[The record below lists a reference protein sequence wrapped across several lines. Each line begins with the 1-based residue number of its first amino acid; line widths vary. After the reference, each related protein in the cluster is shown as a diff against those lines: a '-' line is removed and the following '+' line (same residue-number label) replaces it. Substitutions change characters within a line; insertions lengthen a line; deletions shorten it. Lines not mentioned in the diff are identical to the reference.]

1 MRLCIVLVFSL
12 VTLTSAAF
20 AQITSAT
27 ITGTIKDETGGL
39 LPGVD
44 VTVSNVQTGLK
55 RSVVTDGNGYFTV
68 PGLAP
73 GTYEARAT
81 LQGFATAVQSG
92 IVLEVAQQ
100 AALNLVLK
108 VGTASETITVSGE

>member
-1 MRLCIVLVFSL
+1 MRLSIVLVLSL

-44 VTVSNVQTGLK
+44 VTITNTQTGLT
-55 RSVVTDGNGYFTV
+55 RSAVTDGNGYFTM
-68 PGLAP
+68 PGLTP
-73 GTYEARAT
+73 GIARAT
-81 LQGFATAVQSG
+81 IRDSRPRCKRHRA
-92 IVLEVAQQ
+92 EVAQR
-100 AALNLVLK
+100 AALGPSAEV
-108 VGTASETITVSGE
+108 VRPRETIGVG